1 MGEKLKQTEQL
12 LNLFD
17 KREKAKASYNQQIAL
32 LIAPTVLAAI
42 IELLAVDVDAID
54 WKDISATDAILL
66 LRCTVLYDPTG
77 EVSPFLQKVGMDP
90 LPTQQAKLVQKDI
103 QFALPLE
110 MAFSTPKEIIDFFL
124 LLIADEVIP
133 TPVVPAN
140 QPKELFDMKTLTK
153 EQIQLLLFAQQNIPG
168 TIQ

>member
-42 IELLAVDVDAID
+42 IELLAIEVDAID
-54 WKDISATDAILL
+54 WTDLSATDAVLL
-66 LRCTVLYDPTG
+66 IRCTALYDPSG

-90 LPTQQAKLVQKDI
+90 LPTEQAKLVQKDI

-110 MAFSTPKEIIDFFL
+110 MAFSTKQEIIDFLL
-124 LLIADEVIP
+124 LLIADEVAP
-133 TPVVPAN
+133 KPVAPVVEA
-140 QPKELFDMKTLTK
+140 FDMKTLTK
-153 EQIQLLLFAQQNIPG
+153 EQIHLLLFAQQNTPG